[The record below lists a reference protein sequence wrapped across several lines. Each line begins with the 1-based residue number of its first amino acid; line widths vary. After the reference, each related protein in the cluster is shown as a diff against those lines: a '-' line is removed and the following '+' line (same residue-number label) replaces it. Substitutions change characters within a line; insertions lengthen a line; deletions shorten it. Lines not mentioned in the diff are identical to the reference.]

1 MPCSV
6 IALYGLMVLASSCS
20 GAENLAQYDA
30 KFVGTAEI
38 SRNLPAGPATGPNQ
52 WVKLDKAD
60 LKRIDA
66 PLVYEPELKRF
77 MVLGGSVN
85 WAEYPKP
92 HPFDEL
98 ALDQGSGQWENWI
111 PQGKNWGP
119 RFGDCTAPRWKGESW
134 GLVDAEGN
142 CRPNVTTYRGIW
154 LYNQFALDTDSK
166 RVYFYARGST
176 FCYDPAARAWK
187 DLAPAS
193 HPGKTGG
200 TLLWGSMCYVPHIR
214 KVLLFGG
221 GNVQTERGDAG
232 TWTYDPAANTWEEL
246 KLDAQPPQRALSP
259 MVYDTVNKQV
269 ILFGGDQLNGL
280 LSDTWTFDGKR
291 WEERKPASAP
301 APRGGHALVW
311 LPRARKV
318 LLLGGYGYESAVG
331 YYPAVYRARPLE
343 AWTYDAA
350 GERWEF
356 IASWSKD
363 CPVPRP
369 PHTLRAA
376 AGDDDVVAVV
386 AGGTWLCKLD
396 ATTPDR
402 ASAKDLAVKPGTVE
416 RRKDWCDPEWYRKA
430 PPADAAK
437 TAAELAA
444 LPVNSW
450 VMRTPPR
457 RPGYNVDWG
466 SAVYAPDL
474 DLILRFSGGHCA
486 YSGTAPQVYNVT
498 ADRWSIP
505 FAPEMPLE
513 FCSSNEL
520 VPGEWSFTGSPWMS
534 GHTYKTTGYEPE
546 SKTLVFAAHG
556 YSYFFDPVKGRW
568 SRAEKRSPFREN
580 MYVTT
585 LSTTPRGVVA
595 WAEHTPNET
604 SLFLL
609 AAKTRTWSKLPL
621 RGAGLS
627 QPGSDGTLP
636 RASADEHG
644 MAYDSKRDRLLLFSG
659 VDKNKGDVMAY
670 DMKTGEA
677 RWLGAAGTTT
687 LRAVPEA
694 GVRSRETVY
703 LPEHDAVL
711 IGKTIAAAEAEPL
724 WLLYD
729 CPKNAWFGVHLG
741 GTSPIGKDG
750 SMVSL
755 GLMYDPTRKLV
766 WAVDQINRVFVLKL
780 DPKAGLLKKLD

>member
-1 MPCSV
+1 
-6 IALYGLMVLASSCS
+6 VLA
-20 GAENLAQYDA
+20 A
-30 KFVGTAEI
+30 
-38 SRNLPAGPATGPNQ
+38 NQ

-60 LKRIDA
+60 VKRIDA
-66 PLVYEPELKRF
+66 PLVYDGELRRF
-77 MVLGGSVN
+77 MILGGSVN
-85 WAEYPKP
+85 WTEYPKP

-98 ALDQGSGQWENWI
+98 ALDASSGQWENWI
-111 PQGKNWGP
+111 PQDKDWGP
-119 RFGDCTAPRWKGESW
+119 RFGDCKAPRWKSESW
-134 GLVDAEGN
+134 GLRDAEGN
-142 CRPNVTTYRGIW
+142 CRPNATTYRGIW
-154 LYNQFALDTDSK
+154 LYNQYALDADSN

-187 DLAPAS
+187 DLAPAN
-193 HPGKTGG
+193 HPGKAGG
-200 TLLWGSMCYVPHIR
+200 TLLWGSMCYAAHIR

-221 GNVQTERGDAG
+221 GNVQTERGDPG
-232 TWTYDPAANTWEEL
+232 TWTFDPAAGAWEEL
-246 KLDAQPPQRALSP
+246 KLDKQPPQRALSP
-259 MVYDTVNKQV
+259 MVYDAVNKKV
-269 ILFGGDQLNGL
+269 VLFGGDQLNQL

-291 WEERKPASAP
+291 WEEKKPASAP

-311 LPRARKV
+311 LPRAKKV

-331 YYPAVYRARPLE
+331 YYPAVYRVRPLE

-350 GERWEF
+350 GDRWEL

-363 CPVPRP
+363 CPVARP
-369 PHTLRAA
+369 PHALRVA

-386 AGGTWLCKLD
+386 SDGTWLCKVD
-396 ATTPDR
+396 VATPK
-402 ASAKDLAVKPGTVE
+402 AAAAKDQAVKPGTVE

-430 PPADAAK
+430 PPANAAK

-444 LPVNSW
+444 LPANTW

-474 DLILRFSGGHCA
+474 DRILRFSGGHCA
-486 YSGTAPQVYNVT
+486 YSGTAPQVYDVET
-498 ADRWSIP
+498 DRWSIP

-520 VPGEWSFTGSPWMS
+520 VPGEWSFAGNPWMS

-556 YSYFFDPVKGRW
+556 YSYFFDPVQGRW
-568 SRAEKRSPFREN
+568 SRAEKRSPFRAN

-585 LSTTPRGVVA
+585 LCTTPRGVVA
-595 WAEHTPNET
+595 WAEHAPAET
-604 SLFLL
+604 GLFLL
-609 AAKTRTWSKLPL
+609 AAKTRTWGKLPL
-621 RGAGLS
+621 
-627 QPGSDGTLP
+627 QGTLP
-636 RASADEHG
+636 RVSADEHG

-659 VDKNKGDVMAY
+659 VDANKGDVTAY
-670 DMKTGEA
+670 DMRTGEA
-677 RWLGAAGTTT
+677 RWLGAAG
-687 LRAVPEA
+687 RSKA
-694 GVRSRETVY
+694 GVRSREAVY

-711 IGKTIAAAEAEPL
+711 IGKTIAGADGEPV

-729 CPKNAWFGVHLG
+729 CPKNSWLGVHLG
-741 GTSPIGKDG
+741 GAGPIGKDG

-755 GLMYDPTRKLV
+755 ALMYDASRKMV
-766 WAVDQINRVFVLKL
+766 WALDQTNRVFVVKL
-780 DPKAGLLKKLD
+780 DPKAGLLRNLD

>member
-1 MPCSV
+1 
-6 IALYGLMVLASSCS
+6 
-20 GAENLAQYDA
+20 
-30 KFVGTAEI
+30 
-38 SRNLPAGPATGPNQ
+38 
-52 WVKLDKAD
+52 
-60 LKRIDA
+60 
-66 PLVYEPELKRF
+66 
-77 MVLGGSVN
+77 
-85 WAEYPKP
+85 
-92 HPFDEL
+92 L
-98 ALDQGSGQWENWI
+98 ALQADSGQWENWL
-111 PQGKNWGP
+111 PKGKDWGP
-119 RFGDCTAPRWKGESW
+119 RLGDCKPPRWKSESW
-134 GLVDAEGN
+134 GLLDTEGN
-142 CRPNVTTYRGIW
+142 CRPNVTVYRGMW
-154 LYNQFALDTDSK
+154 LYNQYALDTDSQ

-187 DLAPAS
+187 DLTPAN
-193 HPGKTGG
+193 HPGKAGG

-221 GNVQTERGDAG
+221 GNVETKRGDPG
-232 TWTYDPAANTWEEL
+232 TWTYDPAANVWEEL
-246 KLDAQPPQRALSP
+246 SLDKQPPQRALAP
-259 MVYDTVNKQV
+259 LVYDPVNKQV
-269 ILFGGDQLNGL
+269 VLFGGDRLNQL

-291 WEERKPASAP
+291 WQEKKPALAP

-311 LPRARKV
+311 LPLAKKV

-350 GERWEF
+350 ADRWEF

-363 CPVPRP
+363 CPVARP
-369 PHTLRAA
+369 PHALRAA
-376 AGDDDVVAVV
+376 AVADEDVVAVV
-386 AGGTWLCKLD
+386 SDGTWLCSMD
-396 ATTPDR
+396 VATPDASR
-402 ASAKDLAVKPGTVE
+402 AEKLGVEPGTVE

-444 LPVNSW
+444 LPANSW
-450 VMRTPPR
+450 VMLTPPR

-466 SAVYAPDL
+466 SAVFARDL

-486 YSGTAPQVYNVT
+486 YSGTAPQVYDVK
-498 ADRWSIP
+498 AGRWSIP

-513 FCSSNEL
+513 FCSSNDL

-546 SKTLVFAAHG
+546 SKTLVFAARG
-556 YSYFFDPVKGRW
+556 YSYFFDPAEGRW
-568 SRAEKRSPFREN
+568 SRAEKRSPFRQN

-585 LSTTPRGVVA
+585 LCSTPRGVVA
-595 WAEHTPNET
+595 WAEVAPAET
-604 SLFLL
+604 GLFLL
-609 AAKTRTWSKLPL
+609 AAKTRAWSKLPL
-621 RGAGLS
+621 H
-627 QPGSDGTLP
+627 GTLP
-636 RASADEHG
+636 RVSADEHG

-659 VDKNKGDVMAY
+659 ADKQKGDVMAY
-670 DMKTGEA
+670 DMITGQV

-711 IGKTIAAAEAEPL
+711 IGNTIAAGGGRL
-724 WLLYD
+724 WPLYD
-729 CPKNAWFGVHLG
+729 CRENAWFGVRLG
-741 GTSPIGKDG
+741 GAGPIGKDG

-755 GLMYDPTRKLV
+755 GLMYDPARKLV
-766 WAVDQINRVFVLKL
+766 WAVDQTNRVFVLKL
-780 DPKAGLLKKLD
+780 DLQAGLPMKLD